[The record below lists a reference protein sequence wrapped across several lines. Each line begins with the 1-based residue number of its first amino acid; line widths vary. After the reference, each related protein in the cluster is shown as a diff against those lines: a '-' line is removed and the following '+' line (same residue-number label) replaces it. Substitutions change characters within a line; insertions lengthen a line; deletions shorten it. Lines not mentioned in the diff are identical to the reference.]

1 MTRPLESEHPRAE
14 LRPGDANQLSRHLI
28 ALATTIRVRVSDGL
42 IERGHVLSPSTTQ
55 LIPNLPVAGLGM
67 SELAARLRLTLQRT
81 GQLVQR
87 LEEDGYVER
96 VPDESDGRAKRV
108 VYTKRGRKLVADID
122 DILGEL
128 SEQFAAVL
136 GKRGFERLCGQ
147 LGDLDHAVNREDAPL
162 RVVGRR

>member
-1 MTRPLESEHPRAE
+1 MSEPRDARPE
-14 LRPGDANQLSRHLI
+14 LRPGDASQLSRHLI

-55 LIPNLPVAGLGM
+55 VIPNLPVAGLGM

-96 VPDESDGRAKRV
+96 MPDESDGRAKRV
-108 VYTKRGRKLVADID
+108 VYTKRGEKLVADID
-122 DILGEL
+122 EILEEL
-128 SEQFAAVL
+128 SEQFAAIL
-136 GKRGFERLCGQ
+136 GKRGFERLCRE
-147 LGDLDHAVNREDAPL
+147 LTDLDHAVNGADAPL